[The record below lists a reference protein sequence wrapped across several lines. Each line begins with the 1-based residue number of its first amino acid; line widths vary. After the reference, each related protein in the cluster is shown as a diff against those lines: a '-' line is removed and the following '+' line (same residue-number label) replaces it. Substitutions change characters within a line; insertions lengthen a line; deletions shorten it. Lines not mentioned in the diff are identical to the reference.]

1 MACALMRRLAHLLM
15 GEIPVQYDPST
26 HHRRSTRLP
35 QYDYALCGAYFVTI
49 CTRNREWLFGRVT
62 DGTMQ
67 MSTYGEIAEEEWQRS
82 ALIRAELHL
91 EEFIVMPDHIHGIV
105 IIESIPNQDEKRD
118 EKRVLMARKGAYH
131 APLRTPRSLA
141 TFVGAYKASVTRRIA
156 ALRGTDAV
164 SVWQRNYFE
173 HVIRNDDDLN
183 RIREYIQTNPMRW
196 ASKRDNV
203 GN

>member
-1 MACALMRRLAHLLM
+1 MACALVRRLAHLLI
-15 GEIPVQYDPST
+15 GEIPVPYDPSA
-26 HHRRSTRLP
+26 HHRRSARLP

-49 CTRNREWLFGRVT
+49 CARNREWLFGRMT

-67 MSTYGEIAEEEWQRS
+67 MNACGEIAEEEWQRS
-82 ALIRAELHL
+82 ATIRAELL
-91 EEFIVMPDHIHGIV
+91 LDEFIVMPDHIHGIV
-105 IIESIPNQDEKRD
+105 IIESAPNQDEKR
-118 EKRVLMARKGAYH
+118 VLAARKGAYH

-183 RIREYIQTNPMRW
+183 RTREYIQTNPARW
-196 ASKRDNV
+196 ASKRDSV